1 MKFLAILNRP
11 LQAVAS
17 LSGSGRPD
25 PHSIESL
32 AELEHIQTV
41 EARQGN
47 LTAQA
52 ILLAMGR

>member
-1 MKFLAILNRP
+1 MRLLAILHRP

-17 LSGSGRPD
+17 LSGSSRPD
-25 PHSIESL
+25 PRSIESL
-32 AELEHIQTV
+32 AELEHVQNL